1 MKNAQMSPEMK
12 ARMEMARIQAR
23 IAELKAELEKT
34 ERRLLYKTQV
44 GQKKGVENL
53 LNKKARYLAEQ
64 EDLIGQLNKLM
75 GVEDEDDD

>member
-1 MKNAQMSPEMK
+1 
-12 ARMEMARIQAR
+12 
-23 IAELKAELEKT
+23 
-34 ERRLLYKTQV
+34 V